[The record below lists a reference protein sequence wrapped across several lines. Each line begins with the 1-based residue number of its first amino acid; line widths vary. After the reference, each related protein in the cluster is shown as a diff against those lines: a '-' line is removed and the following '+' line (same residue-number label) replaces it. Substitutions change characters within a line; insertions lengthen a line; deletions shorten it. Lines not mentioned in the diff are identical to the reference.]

1 MYDYWLPAS
10 CAGFCEKVYKQK
22 EKVVSEK
29 YRNLID
35 KIIYGL
41 VADSTI
47 NSADVEAYKF
57 GLEITILKAFH
68 YVSYIA
74 IALCMNKLLE
84 FAVIFVV
91 FYIFRRNTG
100 GYHAQTRIGCY
111 LFSCV
116 VIFLSLFT
124 TEISFSWQGAAII
137 SILDIFILLILSPV
151 QNSNRNL
158 DTEDIEYFRH
168 RLRILSVIFYVVY
181 IATIGLK
188 AEYFITLYTIGLTM
202 DTFLTILG
210 KLQSIKQS

>member
-1 MYDYWLPAS
+1 M
-10 CAGFCEKVYKQK
+10 G
-22 EKVVSEK
+22 EK

-35 KIIYGL
+35 KITYGL
-41 VADSTI
+41 VADNTI

-74 IALCMNKLLE
+74 IALCMKKFLE
-84 FAVIFVV
+84 FVIIFAVL
-91 FYIFRRNTG
+91 YAFRRNTG
-100 GYHAQTRIGCY
+100 GFHAKTRIGCY
-111 LFSCV
+111 LFSCA
-116 VIFLSLFT
+116 VIFLSLFAT
-124 TEISFSWQGAAII
+124 GISFSWWGAAII
-137 SILDIFILLILSPV
+137 SILDIIILLILSPV

-168 RLRILSVIFYVVY
+168 RLRILSVIFLMVY

-188 AEYFITLYTIGLTM
+188 TEYFITLYTIGLTM

-210 KLQSIKQS
+210 KLQSIKQF

>member
-1 MYDYWLPAS
+1 M
-10 CAGFCEKVYKQK
+10 GEI
-22 EKVVSEK
+22 

-35 KIIYGL
+35 KITYGL

-57 GLEITILKAFH
+57 GLEVTILKVFH

-84 FAVIFVV
+84 LAVIFVV
-91 FYIFRRNTG
+91 LYIFRRNTG

-111 LFSCV
+111 LFSCA
-116 VIFLSLFT
+116 VIFLSLFAT
-124 TEISFSWQGAAII
+124 GISFSWRGAAII
-137 SILDIFILLILSPV
+137 SILDIIILLILSPV

-158 DTEDIEYFRH
+158 DAEDIEYFRH
-168 RLRILSVIFYVVY
+168 RLRILSVIFFVIY
-181 IATIGLK
+181 IATIGIK
-188 AEYFITLYTIGLTM
+188 AGYFITLYTIGLTM

-210 KLQSIKQS
+210 KLQSIKQF